1 MNSMENGKIEENSD
15 SEIEFKLKPPT
26 QEAPITSKKLT
37 KKGIERKPYE
47 LTDKRKAQF
56 EMARIKRR
64 ENIEKRKV
72 EKAEKDK
79 VFLETKQKLELKKE
93 GRDKLHQEK
102 TLKNIAYEIVKKQ
115 LQEEEEEEDEPQI
128 IIKKKK
134 PKKKVIVI
142 EESESEEEPIIK
154 RNKQLKPKQILP
166 PRQVSPLVYF

>member
-1 MNSMENGKIEENSD
+1 MNSMKTEKIEEENSD
-15 SEIEFKLKPPT
+15 SEIEFKLKTPI
-26 QEAPITSKKLT
+26 QAPIQPKKLT

-56 EMARIKRR
+56 EMARIKRA

-115 LQEEEEEEDEPQI
+115 LQEEEEEDEPQI
-128 IIKKKK
+128 IVKKKK